1 MIRTPE
7 EEIVV
12 AVDDLHS
19 SYGEVEAVR
28 GVTLRVRRG
37 ELFALLG
44 TNGAGKTTTIE
55 VLEGLQAPTAGSV
68 RVLGMD
74 PAGDRT
80 KVRPRTGVML
90 QSGGFTGALSVRETL
105 EIWRSL
111 TARPRPSAETL
122 ELVQLSDRAD
132 ASVEQ
137 LSGGERRRLEL
148 ALAVLGR
155 PELLFLD
162 EPTTGMDPAS
172 RHRTWEIVRELQRHG
187 ATVLLTTHYLE
198 EAEAVA
204 DRVAIMHEGRI
215 VVTGTP
221 EDVMQGPPA
230 RITFRIP
237 EGRLELPE
245 LPGTT
250 VGIEAGR
257 VTIESRQLQTDLTRL
272 LSWAEDRAIE
282 LAGLAARPASLE
294 DVFLNVLADADP
306 ARGTTGEA
314 LWE

>member
-294 DVFLNVLADADP
+294 DVFLNVLTDADP
-306 ARGTTGEA
+306 ARGTTDEA
-314 LWE
+314 LWK

>member
-294 DVFLNVLADADP
+294 DVFLNVLTDGDP
-306 ARGTTGEA
+306 ARGTTDEA
-314 LWE
+314 LWK